1 MANRTGLGRVS
12 SITGLCHGQPEVHER
27 IGISIKIDGKGHLIL
42 YDKERRTLEHLTL
55 ESARRLGREN
65 AE

>member
-1 MANRTGLGRVS
+1 LGVS
-12 SITGLCHGQPEVHER
+12 LQSQGFVNGQPEVHER

>member
-1 MANRTGLGRVS
+1 VS
-12 SITGLCHGQPEVHER
+12 LQSKGYVNGQPEVRER
-27 IGISIKIDGKGHLIL
+27 TGICIKIDGKGHLIL

-55 ESARRLGREN
+55 ESARRLGRQN